1 MLFKRS
7 NSNVSPLS
15 GFEAGMIAIGGRISK
30 SAGDCSNMKT
40 VPNVLTRVKIKKSRR
55 SITIAT

>member
-1 MLFKRS
+1 
-7 NSNVSPLS
+7 
-15 GFEAGMIAIGGRISK
+15 
-30 SAGDCSNMKT
+30 MKT